1 MFHVIFLKLLLQ
13 LVYWMMHGLIKFKI
27 YVWIKE
33 IYFTNIIDIILI
45 IISESFKI
53 LIKIHIESSI
63 NYLNK

>member
-1 MFHVIFLKLLLQ
+1 
-13 LVYWMMHGLIKFKI
+13 MMHGLIKFKI
-27 YVWIKE
+27 YVRIKE